1 MRRGRLQARP
11 AAGFSGD
18 QLADGGEA
26 AFQQGNDQAAEVE
39 GREAGDEVTCGTGSA
54 WGVHTMND
62 SPPVYPFHLGVVA
75 APGFDVPDLLTQLR
89 PRLRSLLGRR
99 MTRRE
104 PLAVTCVCGEP
115 ISAAMKE
122 LSAEKGWNYSF
133 VVRHPDRGS
142 LGYRAACGQLAAMVD
157 GLLLVQRVG
166 EESAEL
172 DALAKWAE
180 WLGVKVRAVEV

>member
-1 MRRGRLQARP
+1 
-11 AAGFSGD
+11 
-18 QLADGGEA
+18 
-26 AFQQGNDQAAEVE
+26 
-39 GREAGDEVTCGTGSA
+39 
-54 WGVHTMND
+54 MND
-62 SPPVYPFHLGVVA
+62 IAPVYPFHLGVVA
-75 APGFDVPDLLTQLR
+75 APGFDSPGLVEQLR

-104 PLAVTCVCGEP
+104 PVSVTCICGEP
-115 ISAAMKE
+115 IAAAMKE
-122 LSAEKGWNYSF
+122 LSAEKGWLYSF
-133 VVRHPDRGS
+133 VVRHSDRGA
-142 LGYRAACGQLAAMVD
+142 LGYRAACGQLVAMVD